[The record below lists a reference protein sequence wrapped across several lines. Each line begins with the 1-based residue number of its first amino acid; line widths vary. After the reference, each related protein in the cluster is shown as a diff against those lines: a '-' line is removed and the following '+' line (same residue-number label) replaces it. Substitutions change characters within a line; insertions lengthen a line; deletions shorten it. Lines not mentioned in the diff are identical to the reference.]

1 MSGPLRVGALLAVML
16 LAGAA
21 WAAGPQRFWN
31 TTSATITSLRL
42 AVAGSGQWSRN
53 QCDNDPDHAVEADE
67 RLRLDGFAPGRYD
80 VELVEKSGRR
90 CVVANVEV
98 KDSGPYAF
106 AIGDQDLR
114 NCHP

>member
-1 MSGPLRVGALLAVML
+1 
-16 LAGAA
+16 
-21 WAAGPQRFWN
+21 
-31 TTSATITSLRL
+31 
-42 AVAGSGQWSRN
+42 
-53 QCDNDPDHAVEADE
+53 VEADE

>member
-1 MSGPLRVGALLAVML
+1 MSRRRRIGALLAGMV

-21 WAAGPQRFWN
+21 WGAGPQRFWN

-42 AVAGSGQWSRN
+42 AAAGSGKWSRN

-90 CVVANVEV
+90 CVVGNVEV
-98 KDSGPYAF
+98 KAAGPYAF
-106 AIGDQDLR
+106 AIGDQDLHG
-114 NCHP
+114 CSP